1 MAAKLTETSAS
12 ALSPGKIIRDDRV
25 AGLMA
30 IGRKGATTWA
40 VQSDIRR
47 NGTFFRTCRY
57 TIGRQ
62 GEVSL
67 KQARVKAVEAK
78 ALMHGGVDPN
88 NEHAKSVKELTLLG
102 GVKDH
107 IAERDL
113 ADRTE
118 QEYLRHFE
126 DKQLNTLVGYANV
139 HPSAMTRADVRK
151 VNARLMKRGEA
162 LASGALRV
170 LRLTMTHAMR
180 LDETIKENPVRFVVV
195 PATKKR
201 EVEPADLSEF
211 AERVVELPL
220 MHRALWTTAL
230 LTGARRTSLLEMRRE
245 DVECDSFVIRLRHVK
260 TMKDGATL
268 PIGQRLAQ
276 LLHEHLQEPSASD
289 WLWPGRGD
297 NRLRDMRYRGWPY
310 GSHQLRH
317 NWTTLATETG
327 IPFMEQRML
336 MTHALPGMGQ
346 VYTDPN
352 ALVEHLRKFCEA
364 IEDSVA
370 SKAPRLFE

>member
-1 MAAKLTETSAS
+1 MAAKLTEASAS

-47 NGTFFRTCRY
+47 NGTFFRTCRF

-102 GVKDH
+102 CVKDH

-126 DKQLNTLVGYANV
+126 DKKLNTLVGYANV
-139 HPSAMTRADVRK
+139 HPSAVTRADVRK
-151 VNARLMKRGEA
+151 IKARLMKRGEA

-180 LDETIKENPVRFVVV
+180 LDETIKENPVHFVVV

-201 EVEPADLSEF
+201 EVDAVDLSEF
-211 AERVVELPL
+211 EARVVELPL

-230 LTGARRTSLLEMRRE
+230 LTGVRRTSLLEMRRE
-245 DVECDSFVIRLRHVK
+245 DVECDGFVIRLRHVK

-276 LLHEHLQEPSASD
+276 LLHEYLQEPSANE

-297 NRLRDMRYRGWPY
+297 NRLRDMRFRGWPY

-317 NWTTLATETG
+317 NWTALATRAG
-327 IPFMEQRML
+327 VPMMEQRLLML
-336 MTHALPGMGQ
+336 HALPGMGQ
-346 VYTDPN
+346 TYTHGDH
-352 ALVEHLRKFCEA
+352 LVEHLRHYAEA
-364 IEDSVA
+364 VEKLVA
-370 SKAPRLFE
+370 LEAPSLFQ